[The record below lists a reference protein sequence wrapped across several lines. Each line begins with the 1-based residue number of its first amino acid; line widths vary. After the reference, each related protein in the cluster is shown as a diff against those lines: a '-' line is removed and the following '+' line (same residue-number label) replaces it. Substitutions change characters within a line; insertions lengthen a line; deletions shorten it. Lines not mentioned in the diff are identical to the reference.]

1 MIVQCSALVSLT
13 FDETIAPHLK
23 VVLSSFR
30 WGQLGIVF
38 QYLDKRCRHNIGY
51 MSIKLSKD
59 LSMLDS
65 IPKLK
70 KESTTDA
77 H

>member
-1 MIVQCSALVSLT
+1 MRQ
-13 FDETIAPHLK
+13 IAHKLK
-23 VVLSSFR
+23 VVLSSYR

-38 QYLDKRCRHNIGY
+38 QYFDKKFRHHIGY

-70 KESTTDA
+70 KERTTEM
-77 H
+77 HIS